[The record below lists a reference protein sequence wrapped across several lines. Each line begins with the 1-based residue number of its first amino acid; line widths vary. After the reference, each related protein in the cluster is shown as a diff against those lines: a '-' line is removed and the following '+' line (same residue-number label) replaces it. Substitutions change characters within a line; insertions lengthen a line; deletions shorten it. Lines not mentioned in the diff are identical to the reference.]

1 MKTSTDSID
10 WNLSVELANK
20 NIDLAKQLLVILTDD
35 LPKALIEME
44 HSFLSNDIETLGN
57 QIHKLRGAASYCGVP
72 RLQSILKH
80 FSEAINDNKADE
92 YKNLLSELTH
102 EIKRILSNYQK
113 QHQHFASEQE

>member
-1 MKTSTDSID
+1 MNISTDSID

-20 NIDLAKQLLVILTDD
+20 NIDLAKQLLAILTDD

-44 HSFLSNDIETLGN
+44 HSFHNNDIETLGN

-80 FSEAINDNKADE
+80 FSEAIHNSKTDE
-92 YKNLLSELTH
+92 
-102 EIKRILSNYQK
+102 
-113 QHQHFASEQE
+113 